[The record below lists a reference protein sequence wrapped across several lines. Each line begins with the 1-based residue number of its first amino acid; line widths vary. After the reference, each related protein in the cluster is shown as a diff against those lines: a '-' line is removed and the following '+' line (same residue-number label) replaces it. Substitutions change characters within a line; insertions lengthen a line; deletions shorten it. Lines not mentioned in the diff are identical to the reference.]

1 MVEDVK
7 LVASDGSNR
16 DQFGRSVSIDGDQ
29 AIVGA
34 VWEEAE
40 SFFRAGAAYI
50 YERDVNGIWN
60 ETKVS
65 ASDATQGDAFGN
77 SVSIDQ
83 DYAVVGAIGNGD
95 KGSAYIFER
104 DDNEAWNEIKLETND
119 DDALNFGRSV
129 AIDGDRTMIGS
140 SHAVYIFE
148 RQTNGDWNEVGQIT
162 VTDLDEQDFF
172 ADMISCL
179 LYTSPSPR
187 DRG

>member
-1 MVEDVK
+1 MKNLFGTLILTTLLALFCCSYASAQMVEDVK

-65 ASDATQGDAFGN
+65 ASDADENDNFGRAVSIKGDRAIVGVSLNDDHGVSSGSAYIFERESNGNWNEIKLLASDATQGDAFGN

-83 DYAVVGAIGNGD
+83 DLSLIH
-95 KGSAYIFER
+95 I
-104 DDNEAWNEIKLETND
+104 
-119 DDALNFGRSV
+119 
-129 AIDGDRTMIGS
+129 
-140 SHAVYIFE
+140 
-148 RQTNGDWNEVGQIT
+148 
-162 VTDLDEQDFF
+162 
-172 ADMISCL
+172 
-179 LYTSPSPR
+179 
-187 DRG
+187 